1 MSWFN
6 NAPPEEII
14 GKVLKDYSVN
24 GNYDK
29 LTLRFDDDSCCKFYH
44 EQDCCENVQ
53 IHSDSLEL
61 EFLRLYF
68 GKEITGFYQDEP
80 SIKPEEIFDAER
92 LRWLDSYTVTDL
104 VFQFGEEKVVV
115 RWLGESNGY
124 YSESVNFMWR

>member
-6 NAPPEEII
+6 EEQPEEII

-44 EQDCCENVQ
+44 EQDCCESVQ
-53 IHSDSLEL
+53 IYSDSLEL

-68 GKEITGFYQDEP
+68 GKEITGFYQNEP
-80 SIKPEEIFDAER
+80 SVKPEEVFDEER
-92 LRWLDSYTVTDL
+92 LKWLDSYTVTDL
-104 VFQFGEEKVVV
+104 VFQFGEDNAVV

-124 YSESVNFMWR
+124 YSESVDFMWR